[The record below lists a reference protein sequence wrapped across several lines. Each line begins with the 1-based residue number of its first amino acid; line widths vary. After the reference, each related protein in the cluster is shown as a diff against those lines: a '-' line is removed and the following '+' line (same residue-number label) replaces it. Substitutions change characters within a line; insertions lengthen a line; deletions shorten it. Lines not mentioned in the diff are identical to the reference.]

1 MVFSKDK
8 LQELANSQKKNSGN
22 KVHVETLGMYLGV
35 KPRPHY
41 PELKGIDGKTLK
53 DEEGRDRRS
62 EVSDGDTYTL
72 SELGTSKMILVVADS
87 GQLLEIGSVYNI
99 MGIGHDIRSANMYF
113 LDELGSVDELMEE

>member
-22 KVHVETLGMYLGV
+22 KVHVETLGMYL
-35 KPRPHY
+35 
-41 PELKGIDGKTLK
+41 ELKGIDGKTLK